1 MTGAKILSVTENPT
15 HVYTIVL
22 ATGKICDTDD
32 LVYSLLAPLQKQCLR
47 KIGSW
52 WTYEVCSGKR
62 VRQYH
67 RENDGSQTQH
77 ILGIY
82 DKLANTRRRKT
93 SVSTTKSNSNG
104 TETSETTG
112 VLTELYTSGS
122 VCDITQKPRQA
133 TVTYRCSE

>member
-1 MTGAKILSVTENPT
+1 M
-15 HVYTIVL
+15 
-22 ATGKICDTDD
+22 
-32 LVYSLLAPLQKQCLR
+32 
-47 KIGSW
+47 
-52 WTYEVCSGKR
+52 CSGKR

-133 TVTYRCSE
+133 TVTYRCSEMEKFSVIESVEESAPCAYTINILTPLLCSHPDFRNSHLSLNLAKLHCLPKSEFE